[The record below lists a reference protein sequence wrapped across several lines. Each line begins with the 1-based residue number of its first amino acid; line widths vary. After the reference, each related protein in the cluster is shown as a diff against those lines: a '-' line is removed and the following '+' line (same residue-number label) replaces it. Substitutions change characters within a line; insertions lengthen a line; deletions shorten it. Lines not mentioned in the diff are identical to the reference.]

1 MDSGEV
7 AEVQPHRAISQPRF
21 LCITEFPPRKR
32 NSGSRVF
39 IEVEFAS
46 GFNAS
51 FIVIT
56 HDDGG
61 TQATN
66 HLDAFSG
73 VRAIADNVAQTDH
86 LLNPFQRDIRQDS
99 LQSLEIAVDIGEY
112 REFHEIV
119 YHELPATRRNRQP
132 CVRSS

>member
-1 MDSGEV
+1 MDGGEV

-39 IEVEFAS
+39 IQVEFAS
-46 GFNAS
+46 RFNAS

-56 HDDGG
+56 HDHGG
-61 TQATN
+61 TETTN

-99 LQSLEIAVDIGEY
+99 LQSLEIAVDIGEN

-119 YHELPATRRNRQP
+119 YHELPVTRRNRQP